1 MASIKPT
8 VNNQKQK
15 NTLQRQGIVRKR
27 QWDMQGAAV
36 LWKHGLIRM
45 SDVVWAPHHKL
56 GLLTFLKFLKMIFRP
71 FACLGADEKFPLL
84 IHRLLGCKVNNR
96 PQERYLVL
104 ISLQK
109 PHEKGIR
116 ILIFLS
122 THLQRWV
129 HSPCSPLFNLWP
141 HPVSPRVSCR
151 LAGQVRSP
159 HAPPPAPSQSVVA
172 IVTAINMGGYVWW
185 LSFKIRRQVNK
196 SLCVCVCV
204 CVPFLPKLCNS
215 ATWGAFWG
223 QKSHDISF
231 ILWRWTKVKKMNCN
245 KAEVPASAI

>member
-1 MASIKPT
+1 MTSIKPS

-15 NTLQRQGIVRKR
+15 NTLQRRGIVRKR

-56 GLLTFLKFLKMIFRP
+56 GLLTFLKFYKMIFRP
-71 FACLGADEKFPLL
+71 LACLGADEKFPLL

-96 PQERYLVL
+96 PQARYLAL

-109 PHEKGIR
+109 PHEKCSR

-129 HSPCSPLFNLWP
+129 HSPCSPPFNLWP
-141 HPVSPRVSCR
+141 HPVSPTACG

-159 HAPPPAPSQSVVA
+159 HAPPPASPQSVVA
-172 IVTAINMGGYVWW
+172 IVTAINMDWYVWW
-185 LSFKIRRQVNK
+185 LSFKITRQVNK
-196 SLCVCVCV
+196 SLWVCECLCVR
-204 CVPFLPKLCNS
+204 VPPF
-215 ATWGAFWG
+215 T
-223 QKSHDISF
+223 
-231 ILWRWTKVKKMNCN
+231 
-245 KAEVPASAI
+245 

>member
-1 MASIKPT
+1 
-8 VNNQKQK
+8 
-15 NTLQRQGIVRKR
+15 
-27 QWDMQGAAV
+27 MQGAAV

-71 FACLGADEKFPLL
+71 LACLGTDEKFPLL

-104 ISLQK
+104 ISLHK

-129 HSPCSPLFNLWP
+129 HSPCSPPFNLWP

-172 IVTAINMGGYVWW
+172 IVTAINTGWSVWW

-196 SLCVCVCV
+196 SLCVCMCV
-204 CVPFLPKLCNS
+204 CVPPF
-215 ATWGAFWG
+215 T
-223 QKSHDISF
+223 
-231 ILWRWTKVKKMNCN
+231 
-245 KAEVPASAI
+245 

>member
-15 NTLQRQGIVRKR
+15 NTLQRRGIVRKR

-71 FACLGADEKFPLL
+71 LACLGTDEKFPLL

-104 ISLQK
+104 ISLHK

-116 ILIFLS
+116 ILIFLRGGY
-122 THLQRWV
+122 T
-129 HSPCSPLFNLWP
+129 
-141 HPVSPRVSCR
+141 
-151 LAGQVRSP
+151 A
-159 HAPPPAPSQSVVA
+159 PAPLRSISDP
-172 IVTAINMGGYVWW
+172 T
-185 LSFKIRRQVNK
+185 LSPPGSPAGWQGR
-196 SLCVCVCV
+196 
-204 CVPFLPKLCNS
+204 
-215 ATWGAFWG
+215 WGPPMLLLLL
-223 QKSHDISF
+223 HPNR
-231 ILWRWTKVKKMNCN
+231 LLL
-245 KAEVPASAI
+245 